1 MTHSFACCILA
12 GSSLTT
18 GVLQMQ
24 IARAFLAIAMTLIAT
39 VFGPAAL
46 AATVNHKL
54 GDTTVKI
61 VISGN
66 GGWTMVALHENEST
80 SVRAAKATGGRLVEL
95 KHTGGR
101 NVSFTLNRKKYSVDP
116 NRIFTD
122 TGIRKSLKPY
132 SPEAHKAVQGLAAEL
147 LKHIRGRAIV
157 ALHNNTNGSY
167 SIKSYQPGGQYARDA
182 SQVHVNPAHDPDD
195 FFFVTKQW
203 VFDLLKSGNYNVA
216 LQSGRVTDDGSL
228 SVYCARQGII
238 YVNVEAESGHSS
250 QQTQMLKAI
259 R

>member
-1 MTHSFACCILA
+1 
-12 GSSLTT
+12 
-18 GVLQMQ
+18 MQ

-46 AATVNHKL
+46 AATVNYKL

-80 SVRAAKATGGRLVEL
+80 SVRVAKATGGRLVEL
-95 KHTGGR
+95 KHTGR
-101 NVSFTLNRKKYSVDP
+101 REVHFTLNRKKYSVDP

-132 SPEAHKAVQGLAAEL
+132 SPEGHKAVQGLATEL
-147 LKHIRGRAIV
+147 LKNIRGRAIV
-157 ALHNNTNGSY
+157 ALHNNTNGGDLSITSY
-167 SIKSYQPGGQYARDA
+167 KRGGKYARDA

-195 FFFVTKQW
+195 FFFVTNKW

-216 LQSGRVTDDGSL
+216 LQSGSVTDDGSL

-250 QQTQMLKAI
+250 QQAQMLKAI

>member
-1 MTHSFACCILA
+1 MP
-12 GSSLTT
+12 
-18 GVLQMQ
+18 
-24 IARAFLAIAMTLIAT
+24 IARAFLTIALLIIGTA
-39 VFGPAAL
+39 FGQNAL
-46 AATVNHKL
+46 AATTKYKI
-54 GDTTVKI
+54 GDTTVSI
-61 VISGN
+61 VVSGS

-80 SVRAAKATGGRLVEL
+80 SVRAAKATNGRLVEL

-132 SPEAHKAVQGLAAEL
+132 SPEGHKAVQGLAVEL

-167 SIKSYQPGGQYARDA
+167 SIKSYQAGGQYARDA
-182 SQVHVNPAHDPDD
+182 SQVHINPAHDADD
-195 FFFVTKQW
+195 FFFVTRQW
-203 VFDLLKSGNYNVA
+203 VFDLLKSGDYNVA
-216 LQSGRVTDDGSL
+216 LQSGHVTDDGSL
-228 SVYCARQGII
+228 SVYCARYGII

-250 QQTQMLKAI
+250 QQAQMLKAI